1 MSDLK
6 IREATVNDIP
16 TITRADVTNSVLYD
30 LFNDQTEII
39 HFIENGN
46 RKSVKIDYPATVA
59 SFQF

>member
-1 MSDLK
+1 MQ
-6 IREATVNDIP
+6 VNDIP